1 MCEDVFSAYYL
12 EQYVLG
18 EISGEIADRIRLKA
32 AADPIFRSELEA
44 IEASNRE
51 VLALYPP
58 ERFKKEIAVSLSKYS
73 AASAESSAPHS
84 IIESQESLP
93 FFSTRRILAFSTAAA
108 MLLIF
113 LFVVLPT
120 LNEHSTSTGAG
131 GTAPADPAG
140 VILVKGEQVIDLN
153 KTQLLVYRK
162 IEDSVEMLDDAQ
174 AASEG
179 DLLQLAY
186 VAAGD
191 GQGVILSID
200 GRGMISLHYPS
211 ERDGSTHLE
220 QNRKILLPNA
230 IELDDAPDFER
241 FFLISSQGPINVPQ
255 ILEIAGNLADS
266 GDLIHNP
273 LDLPKGIN
281 QFSFLILKGEVR

>member
-1 MCEDVFSAYYL
+1 MCEDVFSTYYL

-18 EISGEIADRIRLKA
+18 EVSGEIAERIRLKA
-32 AADPIFRSELEA
+32 DADPQFRSELET
-44 IEASNRE
+44 IEASNLE

-58 ERFKKEIAVSLSKYS
+58 ERFKKEIAPKLSENS
-73 AASAESSAPHS
+73 AASPLPSAP
-84 IIESQESLP
+84 P
-93 FFSTRRILAFSTAAA
+93 FFSTRRILVFSTAAA
-108 MLLIF
+108 ALLLF

-120 LNEHSTSTGAG
+120 LNEHSTLPGAG
-131 GTAPADPAG
+131 DTAPAD
-140 VILVKGEQVIDLN
+140 VLLVKGEQVIDLS

-162 IEDSVEMLDDAQ
+162 IEDSVEIMDNAQ
-174 AASEG
+174 EASEG

-186 VAAGD
+186 VAGGAGH
-191 GQGVILSID
+191 GVILSID
-200 GRGMISLHYPS
+200 GRGMISLHFPS

-255 ILEIAGNLADS
+255 ILEIAGNLTDG
-266 GDLIHNP
+266 GDLSHSP
-273 LDLPKGIN
+273 LDLPNGIN
-281 QFSFLILKGEVR
+281 QFSCLILKGEVR